1 MLFYFIF
8 FFAAGRFPLPSA
20 ASLPAVPAP
29 PQPPRFRACTS
40 FALPK
45 APAEQKRK
53 VALQNPPEARS
64 WLRSL
69 ADSVL
74 ASSSWCCAGRE
85 AGSARRS
92 EPRALGAQRRSGS
105 AGPGPRRLLANVH
118 VSPLASCPRSP
129 CITSQLDE
137 LLCPPTTPEGR
148 NDEKALLEQ
157 LVSFLSGKDE
167 TELAELDR
175 ALGIDK
181 LVQVEREKGLGPRG
195 RTGPDAEGLTR
206 G

>member
-1 MLFYFIF
+1 MLC
-8 FFAAGRFPLPSA
+8 GVGS
-20 ASLPAVPAP
+20 
-29 PQPPRFRACTS
+29 QQH
-40 FALPK
+40 
-45 APAEQKRK
+45 PAERT
-53 VALQNPPEARS
+53 PRP
-64 WLRSL
+64 
-69 ADSVL
+69 
-74 ASSSWCCAGRE
+74 G
-85 AGSARRS
+85 GSA
-92 EPRALGAQRRSGS
+92 PRGFGRAQ
-105 AGPGPRRLLANVH
+105 PRHLLANVH

-181 LVQVEREKGLGPRG
+181 LVQVEGEKKGLGLLGLGTGGGQDEGEGGFPASANG
-195 RTGPDAEGLTR
+195 RPDVSGNIRLGEDTR
-206 G
+206 SGAIPLETLESSPVKPNSPFWALFFF